1 MDTII
6 LGFLMIRGSTIYE
19 LRQSIKQTLS
29 NVSSDSTGSIQ
40 AGIKKLLKKEW
51 ITFEEH
57 IEGSVN
63 KKTYYITEA
72 GVKHF
77 RENISTPMLYKEKNM
92 ELSKFFFQ
100 GFADHSE
107 HEAFINSYL
116 EELEKELHRLEA
128 INITIDQRNN
138 FSRDY
143 INNLKEAGG
152 ATEFM
157 TEEGVK
163 SIAYFQYATLD
174 LGIEKIKFEIDWFRN
189 FQSKLKAER
198 MENDKG
204 Q

>member
-29 NVSSDSTGSIQ
+29 TVSSDSTGSIQ
-40 AGIKKLLKKEW
+40 AGIKKLVKKGW

-57 IEGSVN
+57 VEGGVN
-63 KKTYYITEA
+63 KKTYFITEA
-72 GVKHF
+72 GEKHF

-100 GFADHSE
+100 GFTHHSE
-107 HEAFINSYL
+107 HEAFISSYL

-128 INITIDQRNN
+128 IKITIGQRNN

-143 INNLKEAGG
+143 INNLKESGG

-198 MENDKG
+198 MENNRE